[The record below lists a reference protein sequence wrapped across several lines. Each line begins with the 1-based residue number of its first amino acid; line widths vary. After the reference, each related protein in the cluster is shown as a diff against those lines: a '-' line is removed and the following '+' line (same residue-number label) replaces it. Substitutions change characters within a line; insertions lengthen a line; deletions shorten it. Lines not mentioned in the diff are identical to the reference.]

1 MPLKSVLLVE
11 GLESH
16 RVLLKWALANYGYI
30 VDIVSNAEEALSVFD
45 AVIHD
50 VVVTDQPLGGI
61 IGTEMAHIIKL
72 RSPRTP
78 VVLLAETPPGDQSC
92 IDACLKKS
100 GNTVTEEHLMMLKET
115 LDHLLQN
122 DDEPGDDLEAAPNRL
137 KLPDTHSIDS

>member
-16 RVLLKWALANYGYI
+16 RVLLRWALANYGYI

-50 VVVTDQPLGGI
+50 IVVTDQPLGGI
-61 IGTEMAHIIKL
+61 TGTEMAHIIKL
-72 RSPRTP
+72 RSPTTP
-78 VVLLAETPPGDQSC
+78 VVLLAEAPPEDRSC

-100 GNTVTEEHLMMLKET
+100 GKTVTEEHLMVLKET
-115 LDHLLQN
+115 LDRLFQE
-122 DDEPGDDLEAAPNRL
+122 DDELGGGLEAAPAG
-137 KLPDTHSIDS
+137 

>member
-45 AVIHD
+45 
-50 VVVTDQPLGGI
+50 
-61 IGTEMAHIIKL
+61 AHIIKL